1 MDSSRE
7 TFQTSP
13 PRLIASIVAGFNTVA
28 NHVTLIIFP
37 VFLDLLLW
45 FGPHFGIKAL
55 FQPRVDVFFDLLAK
69 NKIDMTALAQAIP
82 GFNSQTL
89 LDPIN
94 LMDGLRSW
102 PIGIPSLFSYNDK
115 ILLNPLGNP
124 TLIEM
129 PSIFTVFAFFI
140 LAFLVGIYLGS
151 IYFNAISNASI
162 GLKKS
167 FSIAL
172 SLWQFKQS
180 LFLAFLLVFL
190 VLLIAMPVIFI
201 MILFSLFQLALLGFI
216 LVSFLL
222 IWILLPL
229 VFSAHGIF
237 LLKLNVIT
245 SIATSIRLVR
255 FFLPGTGIFLLV
267 AFIMNFGLDQLWL
280 TTPPDSWLSLIGV
293 AGHAFIASSLLA
305 ASFIYYGSGMR
316 WMQENLQHLAARQTQ
331 A

>member
-1 MDSSRE
+1 
-7 TFQTSP
+7 
-13 PRLIASIVAGFNTVA
+13 
-28 NHVTLIIFP
+28 
-37 VFLDLLLW
+37 
-45 FGPHFGIKAL
+45 
-55 FQPRVDVFFDLLAK
+55 
-69 NKIDMTALAQAIP
+69 
-82 GFNSQTL
+82 
-89 LDPIN
+89 
-94 LMDGLRSW
+94 MDGLRSW

-237 LLKLNVIT
+237 LLQLNVIT